1 MRAEGNE
8 QKRPE
13 LKRADQAHTELPV
26 HHGGDVYRNR
36 VRLDFSV
43 SINPMGP
50 PESAL
55 KAYRDSELQLQRYPD
70 PEKRALKEVLAEAV
84 TRRNG
89 RNRDTGNSN
98 IGNRSGENRNSG
110 SGNGG
115 NSGSGSGAVV
125 TAEQFLPGN
134 GASELLMLSVLA
146 LQPERVLLLAP
157 SFSGYRHVLRAL
169 ETVTGKR
176 PEVTELFLEDVQDPD
191 GSHRFSAEPALR
203 EAGELLKLQAER
215 QGPGRLAAEETAA
228 KEAGLQAGGG
238 QATGGTLVLLCT
250 PNNPTGGVIPRQ
262 QILHLLPLVR
272 RAGARLLLDECF
284 LSLTPEG
291 ESESLSDVVLD
302 WPELLI
308 VSAFTKAFAM
318 PGLRAGWLQTSD
330 QRLLE
335 RICRLQPEWSLSVPA
350 EAACVAALKEEGYL
364 EASRALVRKNRRQLE
379 QGLEALGLTVY
390 RGEANFILFC
400 REEER
405 KRAAE
410 TADMT
415 AAAAAAGPKG
425 TAEGGPDGTAAV
437 GPDGAESRETLGDAL
452 LKQGILIRETG
463 DFRGLGPGFYRAA
476 VRTEQE
482 NRELLEAISAFLKC
496 EVR

>member
-1 MRAEGNE
+1 MRPEGNE
-8 QKRPE
+8 QKRSE
-13 LKRADQAHTELPV
+13 LKRIDQAHTELPV
-26 HHGGDVYRNR
+26 RHGGDVYRNR

-50 PESAL
+50 PEGAL
-55 KAYRDSELQLQRYPD
+55 KAYRDSELKLQRYPD
-70 PEKRALKEVLAEAV
+70 PEKRALREALAEAAG
-84 TRRNG
+84 RRSSANRGTGSRDSGNG
-89 RNRDTGNSN
+89 NGANGNN
-98 IGNRSGENRNSG
+98 G

-115 NSGSGSGAVV
+115 NSGSGTGV
-125 TAEQFLPGN
+125 TADQFLPGN
-134 GASELLMLSVLA
+134 GASELLLLSVLA
-146 LQPERVLLLAP
+146 LKPERVLLPAP

-176 PEVTELFLEDVQDPD
+176 PEVTELLLEDVQNED
-191 GSHRFSAEPALR
+191 GSQRFSAEQALR
-203 EAGELLKLQAER
+203 EAGELLQK
-215 QGPGRLAAEETAA
+215 
-228 KEAGLQAGGG
+228 
-238 QATGGTLVLLCT
+238 ATGGTLVLLCT

-262 QILHLLPLVR
+262 QILDLLPMVR

-284 LSLTPEG
+284 LALTPEG
-291 ESESLSDVVLD
+291 ESESLSDVVPD

-308 VSAFTKAFAM
+308 VNAFTKSFAL

-330 QRLLE
+330 QGLLE
-335 RICRLQPEWSLSVPA
+335 RIRRLQPEWSLSVPA
-350 EAACVAALKEEGYL
+350 ETACVAALKEKGYL

-400 REEER
+400 REAER
-405 KRAAE
+405 TRAAE
-410 TADMT
+410 MT

-437 GPDGAESRETLGDAL
+437 GPDGAESHETLGEAL

-482 NRELLEAISAFLKC
+482 NRELLGAISAFLKR

>member
-8 QKRPE
+8 QKRSE
-13 LKRADQAHTELPV
+13 LKRIDQAHTELPV
-26 HHGGDVYRNR
+26 RHGGDVYRNR

-50 PESAL
+50 PEGAL
-55 KAYRDSELQLQRYPD
+55 KAYRDSELKLQRYPD
-70 PEKRALKEVLAEAV
+70 PEKRALKEALAEAV
-84 TRRNG
+84 RRRNRG
-89 RNRDTGNSN
+89 TG
-98 IGNRSGENRNSG
+98 
-110 SGNGG
+110 
-115 NSGSGSGAVV
+115 V

-146 LQPERVLLLAP
+146 LKPERVLLLAP

-176 PEVTELFLEDVQDPD
+176 PEVTELFLEDVQNED
-191 GSHRFSAEPALR
+191 GSHRFSAEAALR
-203 EAGELLKLQAER
+203 EAGELLQK
-215 QGPGRLAAEETAA
+215 
-228 KEAGLQAGGG
+228 
-238 QATGGTLVLLCT
+238 ATGGTLVLLCT

-262 QILHLLPLVR
+262 QILDLLPMVR

-284 LSLTPEG
+284 LALTPEG
-291 ESESLSDVVLD
+291 ESESLSDVVQD

-308 VSAFTKAFAM
+308 VSAFTKSFAL

-330 QRLLE
+330 QGLLE
-335 RICRLQPEWSLSVPA
+335 RIRRLQPEWSLSVPA
-350 EAACVAALKEEGYL
+350 EAACVAALKEKGYL

-400 REEER
+400 REAER
-405 KRAAE
+405 TRAAE
-410 TADMT
+410 MT

-437 GPDGAESRETLGDAL
+437 GPDGTESHETLGEAL

-482 NRELLEAISAFLKC
+482 NRELLEAISAFLKR